1 MRECPIHE
9 RDGIVNLALPEI
21 LIGAI
26 IVGLLVL
33 WIMGVVKLF
42 QKNQRVLACI
52 AIVGII
58 VPIVALVG
66 YAGWFVDPKAD

>member
-1 MRECPIHE
+1 
-9 RDGIVNLALPEI
+9 
-21 LIGAI
+21 
-26 IVGLLVL
+26 
-33 WIMGVVKLF
+33 VKLF
-42 QKNQRVLACI
+42 HKNQRVLAWI

>member
-1 MRECPIHE
+1 
-9 RDGIVNLALPEI
+9 VNLALPEI

-26 IVGLLVL
+26 IVGLLVS

-42 QKNQRVLACI
+42 HKNQRVLAWI